1 MINIDKSFIPVGWE
15 EKHSM
20 IKVIGVGGG
29 GTNAVNQMY
38 RDGIKDVD
46 FMVCNTDKQALYK
59 SPVDEKLQLGEK
71 LTEGLGAG
79 CNPEQGRKAALEST
93 DIIKEKLSRDT
104 KMVFI
109 TAGMGGGTGTGA
121 APVIAKVAKD
131 MGILIV
137 GVVTQPFKDEGYEFL
152 RRAYEGIQELAKN
165 VDSLL
170 IIDNQKL
177 YEIYGDLTVSEAFP
191 KADSVLST
199 AVKGIAEIITGSGL
213 INVDFA
219 DVKMVMKNSGMA
231 LMGTGIGSGEN
242 RIHDAVEQVFKSPLL
257 NEYDLK
263 TAKSVLVNISSNTKK
278 QLKMSEIKQA
288 IDYIQEYTG
297 RASNFK
303 RGMAFDKNLG
313 EDAIR
318 ITVVATGINMIITP
332 PPVKQEN
339 VDKIPLNDNNDDIGS
354 EGILLYD
361 NNDDSNE
368 VPLNITSSY
377 DSKYTTIYTSDMK
390 ISDLENEAAYT
401 RRMRT
406 KAQLDKL
413 ELEKEK

>member
-59 SPVDEKLQLGEK
+59 SPVDDKLQLGEK

-93 DIIKEKLSRDT
+93 DIIKQKLSSDT

-177 YEIYGDLTVSEAFP
+177 YEIYGDLTISEAFP

-231 LMGTGIGSGEN
+231 LMGTGIGAGES

-263 TAKSVLVNISSNTKK
+263 TAKSVLVNITSNTKK

-313 EDAIR
+313 EDSIR
-318 ITVVATGINMIITP
+318 ITVVATGINMVITP
-332 PPVKQEN
+332 PPVKPED
-339 VDKIPLNDNNDDIGS
+339 VDKIPLDDNIDNVGD

-361 NNDDSNE
+361 NNDSTE
-368 VPLNITSSY
+368 VPLNFTSSY
-377 DSKYTTIYTSDMK
+377 ESKYTTIYTSDMK

-406 KAQLDKL
+406 KEKLDKKV
-413 ELEKEK
+413 ELEKV